1 MYLKTFGLLMLN
13 VTPQPNNIFGQ
24 VKTFFTDKGLD
35 FGLNLLAA
43 LAIFVIGRWI
53 AKAIIGFV
61 KKLMKRGNVDETLV
75 KFLVHLLYALLLA
88 MIVLAA
94 LDRLGVDTT
103 SFTAIVAAA
112 GLAIGFALKDSLA
125 NFASGVMLIMFKP
138 FKVGDFVDAGGS
150 SGVIEEIRIFN
161 TFMRTGDNVQIIIP
175 NSQITGGTITNYSAK
190 DTRRID
196 LVVGCGYGDDLKEVK
211 NFLTQLVA
219 GDERILDDP
228 APVIAVDEL
237 ANSSINF
244 VVRPWVKSAD
254 YWTTRWDLTEKIK
267 LGFDERGFTIPFPSQ
282 DLFIHKSDE

>member
-1 MYLKTFGLLMLN
+1 MEN
-13 VTPQPNNIFGQ
+13 EPR
-24 VKTFFTDKGLD
+24 KGSR
-35 FGLNLLAA
+35 
-43 LAIFVIGRWI
+43 LAIGIAIGI
-53 AKAIIGFV
+53 AI
-61 KKLMKRGNVDETLV
+61 
-75 KFLVHLLYALLLA
+75 
-88 MIVLAA
+88 
-94 LDRLGVDTT
+94 
-103 SFTAIVAAA
+103 

-138 FKVGDFVDAGGS
+138 FKVGDFVNAGGS

-196 LVVGCGYGDDLKEVK
+196 LVVGCGYSDNLKEVK
-211 NFLTQLVA
+211 DFLTQLIA
-219 GDERILDDP
+219 GDERVLDDP
-228 APVIAVDEL
+228 APVIAVNEL
-237 ANSSINF
+237 ADSSINF